1 MKLLT
6 KFKKRITQI
15 EIRHEIR
22 FKLSY
27 ETVNIRQLFQ
37 KYVSLTKFEKIN
49 ISIYI
54 NLLKKSKY

>member
-37 KYVSLTKFEKIN
+37 KYASLTKFEKN
-49 ISIYI
+49 
-54 NLLKKSKY
+54 